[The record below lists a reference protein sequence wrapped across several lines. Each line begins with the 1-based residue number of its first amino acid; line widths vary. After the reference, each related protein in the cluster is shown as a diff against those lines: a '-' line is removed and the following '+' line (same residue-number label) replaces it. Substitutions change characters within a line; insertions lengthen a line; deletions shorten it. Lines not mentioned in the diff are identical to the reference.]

1 MGHYYAEMFP
11 DGPDKTDFEAL
22 RQQHEEEDK
31 ETEQCVKSLQTWQN
45 DKWKCERLKGGR
57 NK

>member
-1 MGHYYAEMFP
+1 VNGDGNMGHYYAEMFP

-31 ETEQCVKSLQTWQN
+31 ETEQCVKSLQTW
-45 DKWKCERLKGGR
+45 
-57 NK
+57 